1 MEEELRKAKQELSN
15 KQALL
20 QQEMLKL
27 DLLEKRYNQ
36 VIQKREQFENE
47 IDVCR

>member
-1 MEEELRKAKQELSN
+1 MEEELRKAKQELAN